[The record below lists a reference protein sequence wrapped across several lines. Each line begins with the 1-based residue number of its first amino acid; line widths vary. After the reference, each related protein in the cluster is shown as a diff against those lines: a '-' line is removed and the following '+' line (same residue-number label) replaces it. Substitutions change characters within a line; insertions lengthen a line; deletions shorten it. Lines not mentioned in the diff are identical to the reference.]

1 MPSLEMNQP
10 ISGLT
15 AQPPIVSQIFHLL
28 SRRTHPRRVTTPLN
42 QIASEPENYRHVPFQ
57 AMGSARVIL
66 GPIQPLPVR
75 RFTLEDDEA

>member
-1 MPSLEMNQP
+1 MTTPTSIAVCEPSVLAE
-10 ISGLT
+10 T
-15 AQPPIVSQIFHLL
+15 
-28 SRRTHPRRVTTPLN
+28 PRRVTTPLN